1 MRQTA
6 RMSVPPAAGAAPE
19 SALLGAS
26 AALALVAVSGVWR
39 TAPRYL
45 VTVAHEGGHALV
57 AALLGRGVR
66 SITIDEGSGGE
77 TRYGS
82 GSRLGNALVLI
93 AGYTAPSLLGLG
105 GAALIASGRSA
116 AALLVALVGLLLA
129 LVKVRNLFGWVVVA
143 AAVAL
148 IGWLALRADPLVQDA
163 AASAVVF
170 VLIFGGMRDAHELQ
184 GIRRRDRSR
193 RSDADALR
201 RLTWIP
207 GLVWV
212 AVFWV
217 VGAMAVLGAAGVL
230 LGVDLAPLA
239 GAAQRLQP

>member
-1 MRQTA
+1 VRQTA
-6 RMSVPPAAGAAPE
+6 GVSVPPAAGAAPE
-19 SALLGAS
+19 SALLGAG
-26 AALALVAVSGVWR
+26 AALALVAVGGLWR
-39 TAPRYL
+39 LAPRYL

-57 AALLGRGVR
+57 AALLGRRVAG
-66 SITIDEGSGGE
+66 ITVDPGSGGR
-77 TRYGS
+77 TSFQG
-82 GSRLGNALVLI
+82 GSRLGDALI
-93 AGYTAPSLLGLG
+93 AAAGYTAPSLLGLG
-105 GAALIASGRSA
+105 GAALVASGRSA

-129 LVKVRNLFGWVVVA
+129 LFKARNVFGGAVMA
-143 AAVAL
+143 AAVGL
-148 IGWLALRADPLVQDA
+148 IGWVALRADPLLQDA

-170 VLIFGGMRDAHELQ
+170 VLILGGMRDAHELQ
-184 GIRRRDRSR
+184 GIRRRDRSG

-217 VGAMAVLGAAGVL
+217 VGAMAVLGAAGLL

>member
-1 MRQTA
+1 
-6 RMSVPPAAGAAPE
+6 MSVPPAAGAAPE
-19 SALLGAS
+19 SALLGAG
-26 AALALVAVSGVWR
+26 AALALVAFGGVWR
-39 TAPRYL
+39 MAPRYL

-57 AALLGRGVR
+57 AALLGRRVAG
-66 SITIDEGSGGE
+66 ITIDQDAGGV
-77 TRYGS
+77 TRYQG
-82 GSRLGNALVLI
+82 GSRLGEVLVAV

-105 GAALIASGRSA
+105 GAALVASGRSG

-129 LVKVRNLFGWVVVA
+129 LVKVRNPFGWVVVA

-148 IGWLALRADPLVQDA
+148 IGWLALRADALVQDA

-170 VLIFGGMRDAHELQ
+170 VLIFGGMRAAHELQ
-184 GIRRRDRSR
+184 GIRRVNRSG

-217 VGAMAVLGAAGVL
+217 VGAMAVLGAAGLL

>member
-1 MRQTA
+1 V
-6 RMSVPPAAGAAPE
+6 SVPPAAGAAPE
-19 SALLGAS
+19 SALLGAG
-26 AALALVAVSGVWR
+26 AALALVAVGGLWR
-39 TAPRYL
+39 LAPRYL

-66 SITIDEGSGGE
+66 GITVDRGAGGA
-77 TRYGS
+77 TSYDG
-82 GSRLGNALVLI
+82 GSRLGTALI
-93 AGYTAPSLLGLG
+93 SAAGYTAPSLLGLG
-105 GAALIASGRSA
+105 GAALVASGRSA
-116 AALLVALVGLLLA
+116 AALLIALVGLLLA
-129 LVKVRNLFGWVVVA
+129 LSKVRNLFGGVVVA
-143 AAVAL
+143 AAVGL
-148 IGWLALRADPLVQDA
+148 IGWLALRAEPAVQDV

-170 VLIFGGMRDAHELQ
+170 VLIFGGMRAAHELQ
-184 GIRRRDRSR
+184 GIRRHNRSG

-217 VGAMAVLGAAGVL
+217 VGAMAVLGAAGLL
-230 LGVDLAPLA
+230 LGVDLVPLA